1 MRTRNR
7 GKQQAGLEPEIIDGD
22 DDGDDDEVC
31 ITMVSPPPNRPAR
44 LGGSQDGLSAPGDSV
59 APPPRDAWREAM
71 KDGLDNPS
79 VAAAAPPFGG
89 SVKVMTGGSLGLS
102 PMMWPSSLTGPVRL
116 AGGVVPGPS
125 AAAEPS
131 AVFADST
138 GSAPPSENTLT
149 VEEVIQST
157 EADLAGLG
165 AQWGTN
171 TW

>member
-7 GKQQAGLEPEIIDGD
+7 GKQQAGLEPELI
-22 DDGDDDEVC
+22 DGDDDEVC

-79 VAAAAPPFGG
+79 VAAAAPPFG

-102 PMMWPSSLTGPVRL
+102 PMMWPSSLTGPGTLLRLLAAQPVRQRVL
-116 AGGVVPGPS
+116 LIYRCIMRYLVPATTS
-125 AAAEPS
+125 SES
-131 AVFADST
+131 FC
-138 GSAPPSENTLT
+138 PPLWSSNLLR
-149 VEEVIQST
+149 VCF
-157 EADLAGLG
+157 
-165 AQWGTN
+165 
-171 TW
+171 